1 MLRLTAMLAGMVP
14 TLFSC
19 AFAGTLRGRLKA
31 ASRKGEPT
39 MAEDDLTLP
48 IFAFLVIGVV
58 LHLTLALAVIG

>member
-1 MLRLTAMLAGMVP
+1 
-14 TLFSC
+14 
-19 AFAGTLRGRLKA
+19 
-31 ASRKGEPT
+31 